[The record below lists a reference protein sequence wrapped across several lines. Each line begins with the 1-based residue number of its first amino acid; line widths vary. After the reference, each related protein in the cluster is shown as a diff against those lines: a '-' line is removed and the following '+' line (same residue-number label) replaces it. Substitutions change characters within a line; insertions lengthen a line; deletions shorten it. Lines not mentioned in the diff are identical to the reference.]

1 MAKRPKARPPTE
13 AGTPVV
19 GDAFDD
25 IPRIPS
31 PKDQARAQPSY
42 DPERGLTQK
51 PTVKPV
57 VELHFKHCSKR
68 AVKVTHIPC
77 EECGAHVGHSR
88 QQLGSFKPNSKDG
101 WGPNEES
108 TTIGE
113 DPKVIPGVNK
123 TAVVTPKGTV
133 ATPTAGTIDEG
144 GHQIRKEDVVRTVP
158 RTRWCG
164 PPETIFSLDAEIKV
178 GEKVVT
184 KRQRA
189 LDLIR
194 LGNLIPTAFGV
205 VGIRAPVLNRWMIN
219 AEAERKDW
227 QDIPDSH
234 RPERPEGPHA
244 RLMDD
249 VYQAA
254 MEAETKY
261 FSVIAEG
268 ALKNKQVGT
277 AMWRLER
284 LNPAYRGGHVVQ
296 HEGNPEKPVVTAN
309 ANVNVNAQVDATA
322 VLTQHPDLY
331 DHLAA
336 IAAKL
341 ETPMALPAPQPVE
354 AQVAPKTIKR
364 GEGWDGRNRMPDG
377 TSREEATK

>member
-1 MAKRPKARPPTE
+1 MATRPKARPPTE
-13 AGTPVV
+13 AGTPAV

-31 PKDQARAQPSY
+31 PKEQARALPGY
-42 DPERGLTQK
+42 VPDRGITEK
-51 PTVKPV
+51 PAVKPV
-57 VELHFKHCSKR
+57 VELHFKHCAKR
-68 AVKVTHIPC
+68 NVKVTHIPC
-77 EECGAHVGHSR
+77 EKCGACVGNSR
-88 QQLGSFKPNSKDG
+88 QQLGTFNANSRG
-101 WGPNEES
+101 TWGPDEARS
-108 TTIGE
+108 GAAGD
-113 DPKVIPGVNK
+113 DPKIIPGVNK
-123 TAVVTPKGTV
+123 TAVVTPKGNV
-133 ATPTAGTIDEG
+133 ATSTGGVIDED
-144 GHQIRKEDVVRTVP
+144 GHPIRKEDIVRTVP
-158 RTRWCG
+158 RTRWAG
-164 PPETIFSLDAEIKV
+164 PPETIFSLNTEIKV

-227 QDIPDSH
+227 EAIPESH
-234 RPERPEGPHA
+234 RPDRPEGIHA

-249 VYQAA
+249 VYIAA

-296 HEGNPEKPVVTAN
+296 HEGNPDKPVVTTN
-309 ANVNVNAQVDATA
+309 ANVNVNAQLDAST

-341 ETPMALPAPQPVE
+341 EGPPQLPPAQPEEAP
-354 AQVAPKTIKR
+354 AAPKTIKR
-364 GEGWDGRNRMPDG
+364 GEGWDGRDRLPDG
-377 TSREEATK
+377 TPK